1 MMNKTMNTGNRFLD
15 SFKRILVRFKEAG
28 FGIGFI
34 KNLPKVADYFS
45 DRNVSFLGKAKVF
58 FSFVATLI
66 YFVFSIDVIPEALF
80 GPLGFFDDA
89 FMIIWAI
96 GIIHEELSKYKGP
109 QYPYERS
116 GKKVYKDPNIIDDAS
131 YSIKDEE

>member
-1 MMNKTMNTGNRFLD
+1 MNKTMNTGNRFLD
-15 SFKRILVRFKEAG
+15 SFKRVLVKFREAG

-66 YFVFSIDVIPEALF
+66 YFVFSIDIIPEALF

-96 GIIHEELSKYKGP
+96 GIINEELAKYKGP
-109 QYPYERS
+109 QDPDMRGS
-116 GKKVYKDPNIIDDAS
+116 KNVYKDPNIIDDAR
-131 YSIKDEE
+131 YSIKDDE

>member
-1 MMNKTMNTGNRFLD
+1 MNKTMNTGNRFLD
-15 SFKRILVRFKEAG
+15 SFKRVLVKFREAG

-45 DRNVSFLGKAKVF
+45 DRNVSFLGKCKVF
-58 FSFVATLI
+58 FSFAATLI
-66 YFVFSIDVIPEALF
+66 YFVFAIDIIPEALF

-96 GIIHEELSKYKGP
+96 GIINEELEKYKGP
-109 QYPYERS
+109 QDSEGNRN
-116 GKKVYKDPNIIDDAS
+116 KKVYKDPNVIDDAS